1 MTVICKSFFLE
12 KWVTLSLFDMNVQY
26 HTEYVR
32 INWNQMRFKFYLLL
46 QLLSFIQSTDTYI
59 HNINGKNLT

>member
-1 MTVICKSFFLE
+1 
-12 KWVTLSLFDMNVQY
+12 MNVQY